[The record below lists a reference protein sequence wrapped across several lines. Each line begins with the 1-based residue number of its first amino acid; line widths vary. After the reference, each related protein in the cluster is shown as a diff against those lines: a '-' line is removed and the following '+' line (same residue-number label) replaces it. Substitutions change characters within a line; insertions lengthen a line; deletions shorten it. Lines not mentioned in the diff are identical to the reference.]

1 MQVVDLAAGRIA
13 NEVKFDLPLGAG
25 RAYVRVAGGFE
36 RAPPPAPGNRALVE
50 FDSLELFTAP
60 RLVNGAG
67 L

>member
-25 RAYVRVAGGFE
+25 RAYVRVAGCFE

-60 RLVNGAG
+60 RLV
-67 L
+67 